1 MRRFAI
7 PGIVGVIAVALVA
20 LLIFGVLQT
29 RNNDSIDQA
38 VARGEK
44 PPAKIVTLEDLD
56 GRGSGSLADFR
67 GQPVFVNFFAS
78 WCIPCTQEAP
88 LLDQVQR
95 MMQARGGTVVGVAVD
110 DARSDT
116 EGFVKKH
123 AIAYPVWRDVN
134 RTLAR
139 GFGLQGIPESFVLDS
154 QGRILALERQQITQ
168 RWIDERLK
176 PLLAQQ

>member
-1 MRRFAI
+1 MRRFAV

-44 PPAKIVTLEDLD
+44 PAAKIVTLQDLD
-56 GRGSGSLADFR
+56 GNGSGSLADYR
-67 GQPVFVNFFAS
+67 GRPVFVNFFAS
-78 WCIPCTQEAP
+78 WCVPCTQEAP
-88 LLDQVQR
+88 LLNDVQR
-95 MMQARGGTVVGVAVD
+95 MMAARGGAIVGVAID
-110 DARSDT
+110 DARGDT
-116 EGFVKKH
+116 QQFVDEH
-123 AIAYPVWRDVN
+123 GITYPVWRDVD

-139 GFGLQGIPESFVLDS
+139 SFGLQGIPESFVLDS

-168 RWIDERLK
+168 RWIDDRLK
-176 PLLAQQ
+176 PLLAEQ